1 MAGCWSAA
9 VSTSLVDGVFGGLAI
24 AALGVFADWAALG
37 IAGFIPSISR
47 EVEIVDAGVGT
58 IVGETIGAASFLA
71 LGICLAVEALDR
83 VRLNPM
89 VSTAVVAIGAGL
101 VAASNQNSILAGLP
115 LIAGQAAG
123 AAIAV
128 VLYRRRGFLAAWV
141 AALVAGLTT
150 DAMAARSLEDP
161 ELLQVEQ
168 PRDVD
173 RRRAAAGR
181 RVGRYCAPAGR
192 CSRKYRAMSL

>member
-1 MAGCWSAA
+1 MLLAGTVLPALSGVILWMRRQNPERLWAADQLTRGRVLVRARSRRRWSTACSAA
-9 VSTSLVDGVFGGLAI
+9 SAI

-47 EVEIVDAGVGT
+47 EVDVVDAGVGT

-101 VAASNQNSILAGLP
+101 AAASNQNSILAGLP

-123 AAIAV
+123 AALAV
-128 VLYRRRGFLAAWV
+128 VLIAGGVPRRLGRGP
-141 AALVAGLTT
+141 GRGI
-150 DAMAARSLEDP
+150 DDRRDGSPSLEDP
-161 ELLQVEQ
+161 S
-168 PRDVD
+168 
-173 RRRAAAGR
+173 
-181 RVGRYCAPAGR
+181 
-192 CSRKYRAMSL
+192 CSG